1 MRGGACS
8 GRPRADP
15 ALAEPGAS
23 GGDSGG
29 DSGIVLRAARDT
41 DGPGVIAVV
50 AAVYAE
56 YPGCILDVEAE
67 VPELKAPASAYARRS
82 GRFWVA
88 VDAARILGCV
98 ACRPVPE
105 HGLEMEK
112 LYVARAARRYGL
124 GTRLLD
130 LVEAEAQ
137 RRQAG
142 YIMLWTDT
150 RFEAAHAFYETHGF
164 RRSGLRELDD
174 ASQSVEYGFR
184 KEL

>member
-1 MRGGACS
+1 M
-8 GRPRADP
+8 
-15 ALAEPGAS
+15 AEH
-23 GGDSGG
+23 GDSGV
-29 DSGIVLRAARDT
+29 DRGIVLRAARDA

-50 AAVYAE
+50 AAVHAE
-56 YPGCILDVEAE
+56 YPGCILDLETE

-88 VDAARILGCV
+88 ADAARILGCV
-98 ACRPVPE
+98 ACLPAPE
-105 HGLEMEK
+105 GGLEIEK
-112 LYVARAARRYGL
+112 LYVASSARRYGL

-130 LVEAEAQ
+130 LVEAEA
-137 RRQAG
+137 RARQAG
-142 YIMLWTDT
+142 YITLWTDT
-150 RFEAAHAFYETHGF
+150 RFEAAHAFYQAHGF

>member
-1 MRGGACS
+1 MPARACS

-15 ALAEPGAS
+15 ALAEY
-23 GGDSGG
+23 GDSRG
-29 DSGIVLRAARDT
+29 DRGIDLRAARDA

-50 AAVYAE
+50 AAAYAE
-56 YPGCILDVEAE
+56 YPGCILDVETE

-88 VDAARILGCV
+88 ESREGILGCV
-98 ACRPVPE
+98 ACLPAPE
-105 HGLEMEK
+105 GGLEPGLEIEK
-112 LYVARAARRYGL
+112 LYVASSARRTGL

-130 LVEAEAQ
+130 LVEAEAAA
-137 RRQAG
+137 RRAG
-142 YIMLWTDT
+142 YITLWTDT
-150 RFEAAHAFYETHGF
+150 RFEAAHAFYQAHGF

-174 ASQSVEYGFR
+174 ASQSVEYRFR

>member
-1 MRGGACS
+1 MPARACS

-15 ALAEPGAS
+15 ALAEPGDNE
-23 GGDSGG
+23 GDCR
-29 DSGIVLRAARDT
+29 IVLRAARDA
-41 DGPGVIAVV
+41 DGPGVIAVI
-50 AAVYAE
+50 AAAYAE

-67 VPELKAPASAYARRS
+67 LPELKTPASSYALKD

-88 VDAARILGCV
+88 ESAEGILGCV
-98 ACRPVPE
+98 ACRPAPE
-105 HGLEMEK
+105 RGLELEK

-124 GTRLLD
+124 GTRLLG
-130 LVEAEAQ
+130 LVEAEATA
-137 RRQAG
+137 RQAG
-142 YIMLWTDT
+142 YITLWTDT
-150 RFEAAHAFYETHGF
+150 RFEAAHAFYQAHGF

>member
-1 MRGGACS
+1 MAG
-8 GRPRADP
+8 
-15 ALAEPGAS
+15 PGAS

-29 DSGIVLRAARDT
+29 DSEIVLRAARDA

-56 YPGCILDVEAE
+56 YPGCILDVETEA
-67 VPELKAPASAYARRS
+67 PELKAPASAYARRS

-88 VDAARILGCV
+88 AEEARILGCV
-98 ACRPVPE
+98 ACLPAPE
-105 HGLEMEK
+105 RGLEMEK
-112 LYVARAARRYGL
+112 LYVASSARRYGL

-130 LVEAEAQ
+130 LVEAEAMA
-137 RRQAG
+137 RQAG
-142 YIMLWTDT
+142 YITLWTDT
-150 RFEAAHAFYETHGF
+150 RFEAAHAFYQAHGF

-184 KEL
+184 KDL

>member
-1 MRGGACS
+1 M
-8 GRPRADP
+8 
-15 ALAEPGAS
+15 AEPGA
-23 GGDSGG
+23 SGG
-29 DSGIVLRAARDT
+29 DSGIVLRAARDA

-50 AAVYAE
+50 AAAYAE
-56 YPGCILDVEAE
+56 YPGCVLDVEAE
-67 VPELKAPASAYARRS
+67 TPELKAPASAYARRS

-88 VDAARILGCV
+88 AEEARILGCV
-98 ACRPVPE
+98 ACLPAPE

-130 LVEAEAQ
+130 LVEAEATA
-137 RRQAG
+137 RQAG

-150 RFEAAHAFYETHGF
+150 RFEAAHAFYRAHGF
-164 RRSGLRELDD
+164 CQTGLRERDD

>member
-1 MRGGACS
+1 MAG
-8 GRPRADP
+8 
-15 ALAEPGAS
+15 PGH
-23 GGDSGG
+23 
-29 DSGIVLRAARDT
+29 SGIVLRAARAA

-50 AAVYAE
+50 AAVCDE

-88 VDAARILGCV
+88 ADEAQILGCV
-98 ACRPVPE
+98 ACTPVPRD
-105 HGLEMEK
+105 GLEMEK

-130 LVEAEAQ
+130 LVEAEATA
-137 RRQAG
+137 RQAG
-142 YIMLWTDT
+142 YITLWTDT
-150 RFEAAHAFYETHGF
+150 RFEAAHAFYEAHGF
-164 RRSGLRELDD
+164 RRSGLRELND
-174 ASQSVEYGFR
+174 ASQSVEHGFR